1 MFTLLSLPAVVKT
14 NTKAHLAVIGTNIFF
29 AANYSLVKSI
39 SPAVV
44 QPFALN
50 VLRVGIS
57 LLFFWAAW
65 LLGKKKEGIK
75 RSDLGRFLL
84 CGITGVAINQMFFI
98 KGLTL
103 TSTIHAALLILITP
117 LLISVFAVWI
127 LKEKLTLFKIAGLVL
142 GVAGSVLLIMQKES
156 SSNAP
161 NYLWGDFLIIINAI
175 SYTVYFI
182 LVKPLMAQY
191 SPLQVIRWVF
201 TFGFFMILPFGW
213 GELSVVD
220 WPQFTIEHWLA
231 LGGVVITGTFLAYLF
246 NAYGIQHLGAG
257 VTGAYIYTQPVF
269 AVVIATVFLSEALT
283 VQKLLAGGLIFT
295 GVYLVSFS
303 KKG

>member
-1 MFTLLSLPAVVKT
+1 M
-14 NTKAHLAVIGTNIFF
+14 IGTNVFF
-29 AANYSLVKSI
+29 AANFSLVKSI

-50 VLRVGIS
+50 ILRVGIS
-57 LLFFWAAW
+57 LLFFWTAW
-65 LLGKKKEGIK
+65 LFARKKEGIK
-75 RSDLGRFLL
+75 REHLGRFLL
-84 CGITGVAINQMFFI
+84 CGLTGVAINQMFFI

-103 TSTIHAALLILITP
+103 TSTIHAALLILVTP
-117 LLISVFAVWI
+117 LLISLFAVWI
-127 LKEKLTLFKIAGLVL
+127 LKESLTFFKVVGLTL
-142 GVAGSVLLIMQKES
+142 GVGGSVLLILQKES

-161 NYLWGDFLIIINAI
+161 NYLLGDLLIIINAI

-201 TFGFFMILPFGW
+201 TFGLLMILPFGW
-213 GELSVVD
+213 GELSAVE
-220 WPQFTIEHWLA
+220 WPQFTAAQWLA

-269 AVVIATVFLSEALT
+269 AVVIATVFLSETLT
-283 VQKLLAGGLIFT
+283 LPKLLAGMLIFT

-303 KKG
+303 KRG

>member
-1 MFTLLSLPAVVKT
+1 M
-14 NTKAHLAVIGTNIFF
+14 IGTNVFF
-29 AANYSLVKSI
+29 AANFSLVKSI

-50 VLRVGIS
+50 ILRVGIS
-57 LLFFWAAW
+57 LLFFWTAW
-65 LLGKKKEGIK
+65 LFARQKVGIK
-75 RSDLGRFLL
+75 QEHLGRFLL
-84 CGITGVAINQMFFI
+84 CGLTGVAINQMFFI

-103 TSTIHAALLILITP
+103 TSTIHAALLILVTP
-117 LLISVFAVWI
+117 LLISILAVWI
-127 LKEKLTLFKIAGLVL
+127 LKEALTLFKVAGLFL
-142 GVAGSVLLIMQKES
+142 GIGGSVLLILQKES

-161 NYLWGDFLIIINAI
+161 NYLLGDLLIIINAI

-213 GELSVVD
+213 GELSVVE
-220 WPQFTIEHWLA
+220 WPQFATSHWLA
-231 LGGVVITGTFLAYLF
+231 LAGVVITGTFLAYVF

-269 AVVIATVFLSEALT
+269 AVVIATVFLTETLT
-283 VQKLLAGGLIFT
+283 LPKLLAGLLIFT

>member
-1 MFTLLSLPAVVKT
+1 MKT

-65 LLGKKKEGIK
+65 LLASKKEGI
-75 RSDLGRFLL
+75 RREHLGRFLL
-84 CGITGVAINQMFFI
+84 CGLTGVAINQMFFI

-127 LKEKLTLFKIAGLVL
+127 LKEALTFFKVLGLVL
-142 GVAGSVLLIMQKES
+142 GVGGSVLLILQKES
-156 SSNAP
+156 SNAP
-161 NYLWGDFLIIINAI
+161 DYLWGDFLIIINAI

-220 WPQFTIEHWLA
+220 WPQFGSGHWLA
-231 LGGVVITGTFLAYLF
+231 LGGVIITGTFLAYLF

-269 AVVIATVFLSEALT
+269 AVVIATVFLSETLT
-283 VQKLLAGGLIFT
+283 WPKLLAGSLIFT

-303 KKG
+303 KRG